1 MGFGNP
7 GNIKPEGGSEES
19 RRKAEEAKA
28 SGMAWRGIKEG
39 LISFMSGYLEA
50 LMKELMIRNALSS
63 PATLSEI
70 EQKDPKG
77 FAEILRKFGIKYR
90 NTGKEITKE
99 AIRRA
104 LKNLGLVDPQELDQ
118 ESERLWKIISQQ
130 EESSE
135 KPQSEESQNE

>member
-1 MGFGNP
+1 MPFEGP
-7 GNIKPEGGSEES
+7 RNIQPEGESNGSESNES
-19 RRKAEEAKA
+19 RGKAGERT
-28 SGMAWRGIKEG
+28 WRGTKED

-50 LMKELMIRNALSS
+50 LIVELMIRNALSS
-63 PATLSEI
+63 QATLSGI

-90 NTGKEITKE
+90 NEDEEIIKG

-104 LKNLGLVDPQELDQ
+104 LKNLRLVIPQELDD
-118 ESERLWKIISQQ
+118 ETERIWQKLSYIISQQ

-135 KPQSEESQNE
+135 KP